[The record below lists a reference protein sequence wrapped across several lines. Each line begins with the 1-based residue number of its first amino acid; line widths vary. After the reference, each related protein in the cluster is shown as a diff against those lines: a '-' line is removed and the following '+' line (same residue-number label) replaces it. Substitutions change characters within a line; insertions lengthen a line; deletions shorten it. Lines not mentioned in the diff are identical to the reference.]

1 MEVVLLALISHNRH
15 WKPFMARTLILVLQG
30 TCGACPKL
38 LWMDICLECKE
49 VIQTFLGWTTL
60 SWTSTLYHYELFFF
74 FFFLYMPCLPF
85 SPWTTI
91 MDNFGVGVTIHH
103 HIILRLKTFI
113 SFFHPFEAIFKV
125 IWIFLYIF
133 IALSRNTSTNVCT
146 RTVLMMMKA
155 ANMSPHIHFHFI
167 LQNFFQA

>member
-1 MEVVLLALISHNRH
+1 
-15 WKPFMARTLILVLQG
+15 
-30 TCGACPKL
+30 
-38 LWMDICLECKE
+38 
-49 VIQTFLGWTTL
+49 
-60 SWTSTLYHYELFFF
+60 
-74 FFFLYMPCLPF
+74 MPCLPF

-91 MDNFGVGVTIHH
+91 MDDFGVGVTIHH
-103 HIILRLKTFI
+103 PIILRLKTLI

-155 ANMSPHIHFHFI
+155 ANMSPHIRFHFI

>member
-1 MEVVLLALISHNRH
+1 MDRYMLRMRGSHPNIS
-15 WKPFMARTLILVLQG
+15 
-30 TCGACPKL
+30 
-38 LWMDICLECKE
+38 WMDGLIVDKHTIPL
-49 VIQTFLGWTTL
+49 WTV
-60 SWTSTLYHYELFFF
+60 FF

-91 MDNFGVGVTIHH
+91 MDDFGVGVTIHH
-103 HIILRLKTFI
+103 HIILQLKTLI

-133 IALSRNTSTNVCT
+133 IALSRNTSTNECT

-155 ANMSPHIHFHFI
+155 ANMSPHIRFHFI